1 MAQGKVSRKTT
12 IWLGNE
18 EVTAGGYGFDVHSED
33 DMIAIEGSSEDE
45 RFEIFILPDLF
56 PHIRRV
62 MDGLE
67 GRKERNAASP
77 AHGHDQ

>member
-1 MAQGKVSRKTT
+1 MPQGKVNRKTT

-18 EVTAGGYGFDVHSED
+18 EATADGYGFDVHSED
-33 DMIAIEGSSEDE
+33 DMIAIEGSSGGE

-56 PHIRRV
+56 PYIRRV
-62 MDGLE
+62 MDGIE

>member
-1 MAQGKVSRKTT
+1 MAQGNVSRKTT

-18 EVTAGGYGFDVHSED
+18 EVTAGGCGYGFDVHSED

-67 GRKERNAASP
+67 GRNRK
-77 AHGHDQ
+77 